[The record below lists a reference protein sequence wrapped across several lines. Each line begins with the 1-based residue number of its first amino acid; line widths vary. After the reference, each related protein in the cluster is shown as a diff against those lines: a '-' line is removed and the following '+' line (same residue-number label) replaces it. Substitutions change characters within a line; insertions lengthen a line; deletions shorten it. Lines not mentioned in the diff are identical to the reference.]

1 MNKEMRGSRIEK
13 RLQREIEN
21 LYANEG
27 LTRDLNDSSARIL
40 LELLEEQVR
49 TIVNNTAD
57 LEDAD
62 AEEAMY
68 PRLKAMRRMARY
80 INQSVREDAD
90 SFDLAGKIVDQAK
103 VLYGEAYV
111 EQLENKIQS
120 LLAFPRTEPG
130 VLILT
135 LKQLLE
141 GEKDGEE
148 DHLQP

>member
-62 AEEAMY
+62 AEEIEAA
-68 PRLKAMRRMARY
+68 PVLD
-80 INQSVREDAD
+80 VG
-90 SFDLAGKIVDQAK
+90 DLDRIVQEPTESAQA
-103 VLYGEAYV
+103 E
-111 EQLENKIQS
+111 IQ
-120 LLAFPRTEPG
+120 E
-130 VLILT
+130 
-135 LKQLLE
+135 
-141 GEKDGEE
+141 
-148 DHLQP
+148 